1 MGTPVLARCSLRLS
15 WAMLAIS
22 SSSSRLT
29 LRSLSSRR
37 PRPTRNL
44 CASSYSTAGSGAWR
58 ECKKSLPAPPLGA
71 ELGDDLRHSVG
82 GVGVEVRVE
91 ARPGLLAQRPQLA
104 LVEQRAR
111 PEHGRVEDF
120 DALVQH
126 QWQREH
132 FAVRPHLGLLGL
144 IHC

>member
-44 CASSYSTAGSGAWR
+44 CASSYSTAGSGARR
-58 ECKKSLPAPPLGA
+58 ECKKAF
-71 ELGDDLRHSVG
+71 
-82 GVGVEVRVE
+82 
-91 ARPGLLAQRPQLA
+91 QRPRLA
-104 LVEQRAR
+104 PNSAMTC
-111 PEHGRVEDF
+111 GT
-120 DALVQH
+120 ASAA
-126 QWQREH
+126 W
-132 FAVRPHLGLLGL
+132 ASKSA
-144 IHC
+144 